1 MTMKKIQPRG
11 KWVLV
16 RPVDPESSINEA
28 GLYIPDS
35 TEKEQKAQGT
45 VEAVGS
51 EINDIKKGDHV
62 VYGAYAGE
70 TLGTTEKGKKV
81 ELKLLHDDDIIAF
94 LK

>member
-1 MTMKKIQPRG
+1 MKKIQPRG

-16 RPVDPESSINEA
+16 RPVDPESNVNEA
-28 GLYIPDS
+28 GLFIPDS

-51 EINDIKKGDHV
+51 EIKDIKKGDHV

-70 TLGTTEKGKKV
+70 TVGFTEKGKQV
-81 ELKLLHDDDIIAF
+81 ELKLVYDEDIIAF